1 MTTRSWGL
9 FEHNEAAEAATAL
22 LAGACVQEV
31 RFQAMSWKF
40 ILGRSDS
47 GRYRE
52 FHVYSD
58 CEVSADGLNFVD
70 MERDIAG
77 VMTLLHGLI
86 GKVAQEVVALG
97 PMYYRIAFGG
107 KNLIVR
113 DQEKI
118 ADNAMVI
125 AECPGGPDIFCG

>member
-1 MTTRSWGL
+1 L

-40 ILGRSDS
+40 ILGRPDN

-58 CEVSADGLNFVD
+58 CEVSADGLHFVD
-70 MERDIAG
+70 MERDIAA
-77 VMTLLHGLI
+77 VMTLLYGLI
-86 GKVAQEVVALG
+86 GNVAQEVVALG
-97 PMYYRIAFGG
+97 PMYYRIAFDG
-107 KNLIVR
+107 KDLIVR
-113 DQEKI
+113 DEEKTI
-118 ADNAMVI
+118 DSAMVI
-125 AECPGGPDIFCG
+125 AECHGGPGIFCG